1 MKVRVLS
8 DLHLEHHT
16 PETVPDCEA
25 DVVVLAGDIANGRH
39 GIDWAARHLRGP
51 IVYVPG
57 NHEYYDSTFTRV
69 DAQMAAAAAAHP
81 QVHLLTGG
89 VAVFELPGQAPV
101 RVLGTT
107 WWADYALFGRER
119 IDDAM
124 QACARVMLDH
134 RLISVEDDSADDRA
148 DGGAHDSAD
157 DSADGRGGRHSGIRR
172 FTPADALA
180 RHRTESAWLA
190 GELDKPFDGAT
201 VVVTH
206 HAPDLGSL
214 DPRYAHDLASAG
226 FISRRPDL
234 VQRADLWIHGH
245 THTSFDYRVDRARV
259 VCNPRGYVRRG
270 DGALENAKF
279 DWGYVVEV

>member
-1 MKVRVLS
+1 MKLRVLS

-16 PETVPDCEA
+16 PESVPDCDA
-25 DVVVLAGDIANGRH
+25 DVVVLAGDIANGRD

-57 NHEYYDSTFTRV
+57 NHEYYDSTFTRG
-69 DAQMAAAAAAHP
+69 DAQLAAAAAEHP
-81 QVHLLTGG
+81 QVHLLTAGG
-89 VAVFELPGQAPV
+89 AVFALPGQPPV

-107 WWADYALFGRER
+107 WWSDYALFGRER
-119 IDDAM
+119 VDEAM
-124 QACARVMLDH
+124 QACAKVMLDH
-134 RLISVEDDSADDRA
+134 RLISVEDGSDD
-148 DGGAHDSAD
+148 GE
-157 DSADGRGGRHSGIRR
+157 RGPRR

-180 RHRTESAWLA
+180 RHRAESAWLA
-190 GELDKPFDGAT
+190 GELEKPFDGAT

-245 THTSFDYRVDRARV
+245 THTSFDYRVDGARV

-270 DGALENAKF
+270 DGALENARF